1 MHAEQ
6 AGQWNEGDGL
16 HPSDQ
21 TRNQEYIEHVVH
33 ERTGIDQHTVKTVF
47 NTFWDVICEELEN
60 GNAVKLHGKG
70 KYYLSKR
77 KPRVGRNPSTGQE
90 YGVPER
96 EVMMFSPSPAYA
108 KRLREVRNRVKPN
121 RFVPDGAKTKARKK
135 RR

>member
-6 AGQWNEGDGL
+6 AGQWNEDELFANGQ
-16 HPSDQ
+16 H

-33 ERTGIDQHTVKTVF
+33 ERTGIDQQVVKTIF
-47 NTFWDVICEELEN
+47 NTFWDVICEELED
-60 GNAVKLHGKG
+60 GNVVKLHGKG

-90 YGVPER
+90 YDVPER

-108 KRLREVRNRVKPN
+108 KRLREVRNQAKPN
-121 RFVPDGAKTKARKK
+121 RFAPNTPKTKPRKK